1 MELVL
6 EAGKTRVWRVQLMPG
21 DAVPSFALGEDIKCI
36 VWSTAET
43 EHPWRN
49 EVADRLVADRVRY
62 AGLGG
67 VQADI
72 WHDAVDWAHLG
83 SSPDF
88 DPPEDR
94 FVMTDGSGKD
104 SLAELLWESFHICGF
119 DDLWF
124 YQLVVVWVGPLDEG
138 WDEIGTN
145 SRRILE
151 EGWIPDS

>member
-6 EAGKTRVWRVQLMPG
+6 EIGQHMVWRVRLMPG
-21 DAVPSFALGEDIKCI
+21 DAVPLFALGEDIKCI
-36 VWSTAET
+36 VWSTVEMG
-43 EHPWRN
+43 HPWRN
-49 EVADRLVADRVRY
+49 EVCARLVADGVRY

-72 WHDAVDWAHLG
+72 WHAAVDWAYIG
-83 SSPDF
+83 TSPDF

-94 FVMTDGSGKD
+94 FVMTDGSGKQ
-104 SLAELLWESFHICGF
+104 SLEDLLWESFHICGF

-124 YQLVVVWVGPLDEG
+124 YKLVVVWVGPLDER
-138 WDEIGTN
+138 WNQIEAF

-151 EGWIPDS
+151 DGWIPES